1 MCVMACISRMTIHMM
16 TMTTSSHRIP
26 KIPTITIVSSAPQ
39 PDHRRYQGR
48 GTTQGTERLPGP

>member
-26 KIPTITIVSSAPQ
+26 KIPTITITMAMEACISLI
-39 PDHRRYQGR
+39 
-48 GTTQGTERLPGP
+48 ERIRI